1 MCVDSGAVYK
11 LTVEAIIRQ
20 FLSKSIACVCLVVA
34 LGWCRKSFHQYG
46 VQGVEC
52 SNHSVPTK
60 KTLKIQSLNGDWIF
74 YAWVFLVSLFV
85 LPFWLP
91 IEIGFTS

>member
-1 MCVDSGAVYK
+1 MSYD
-11 LTVEAIIRQ
+11 
-20 FLSKSIACVCLVVA
+20 LSVVFGG
-34 LGWCRKSFHQYG
+34 LLWKRFYPYG